1 MNYKTMQIEDI
12 INWCKENN
20 KVAWLKAK
28 AKETVEVERYSG
40 RVQTTNSKGKT
51 VWIADKTS
59 PKVKV
64 KQPISFIQIK
74 IDFVNEFMPE
84 IAPAKK
90 DKKPTMYDLI
100 AEL

>member
-1 MNYKTMQIEDI
+1 MTPIEM
-12 INWCKENN
+12 
-20 KVAWLKAK
+20 LKAK

-40 RVQTTNSKGKT
+40 RVQSTNSKGKT
-51 VWIADKTS
+51 VWIADKNS

-74 IDFVNEFMPE
+74 MDFVNKFMPE
-84 IAPAKK
+84 IAPKAKN
-90 DKKPTMYDLI
+90 KKPTMYDLI